1 MEMTATMLLPSLRKF
16 KCAWAHCGK
25 SFNRKSDLCRHHRI
39 HTNERPYHCTVKG
52 CNKSFIQRS
61 ALTVHFRTHTGER
74 PHVCNFA
81 GCEKAFSD
89 SSSLARHRRTH
100 TGTKLY
106 NCPERTC
113 HKSFSRRET
122 LANHLHRHHPAIMGL
137 AHPQSHTHTHMHT
150 CEDAAYT
157 ESPSPYQSI
166 LPLVTSGT
174 FGPAFYMQHDLPMS
188 YAFTQ
193 PSIPLQSA
201 FPVAMHAMQYSL
213 SSDSL
218 QQFQNLGIVG
228 LTDYSVLDSRQG
240 LSNGYEF
247 SG

>member
-1 MEMTATMLLPSLRKF
+1 MEMTPMMLVPSLRKF
-16 KCAWAHCGK
+16 KCPWAHCGK

-39 HTNERPYHCTVKG
+39 HTNERPYHCTIKG
-52 CNKSFIQRS
+52 CNKSFVQRS

-74 PHVCNFA
+74 PHVCDFA

-122 LANHLHRHHPAIMGL
+122 LANHLQRHHPAIMGREY
-137 AHPQSHTHTHMHT
+137 PQSHTHT
-150 CEDAAYT
+150 CEDAAFT
-157 ESPSPYQSI
+157 ESPYQTI
-166 LPLVTSGT
+166 LPLATNGT
-174 FGPAFYMQHDLPMS
+174 FVPAFYMQHDLPVS
-188 YAFTQ
+188 YATTQ
-193 PSIPLQSA
+193 QSIPLQSA
-201 FPVAMHAMQYSL
+201 FPVAMQEMQYSL

-228 LTDYSVLDSRQG
+228 LTDRRVLDYRQG

>member
-1 MEMTATMLLPSLRKF
+1 MEMTPVMLLPSLRKF
-16 KCAWAHCGK
+16 KCPWAHCEK

-39 HTNERPYHCTVKG
+39 HTKERPYHCTVKG
-52 CNKSFIQRS
+52 CNKSFVQRS

-74 PHVCNFA
+74 PHVCDIA

-113 HKSFSRRET
+113 HKSFTRRET

-137 AHPQSHTHTHMHT
+137 AHPQSHTHTHT
-150 CEDAAYT
+150 CEDAAFT
-157 ESPSPYQSI
+157 ESPSLYQSI
-166 LPLVTSGT
+166 LPLATSGILE
-174 FGPAFYMQHDLPMS
+174 PAFSMQHDLPVS
-188 YAFTQ
+188 YATTQ
-193 PSIPLQSA
+193 MGVPLHSA
-201 FPVAMHAMQYSL
+201 FPLAMHEMQYSL

-218 QQFQNLGIVG
+218 QQFQILGIVG
-228 LTDYSVLDSRQG
+228 LTDHRVLDSPQA

-247 SG
+247 TG

>member
-1 MEMTATMLLPSLRKF
+1 MEMTPAMLLPSLRKF
-16 KCAWAHCGK
+16 KCPWAHCEK

-39 HTNERPYHCTVKG
+39 HTKERPYHCTVKG
-52 CNKSFIQRS
+52 CNKSFVQRS

-74 PHVCNFA
+74 PHACNFA

-122 LANHLHRHHPAIMGL
+122 LANHLHRHHPATRTL
-137 AHPQSHTHTHMHT
+137 AHPQSHPHTYPN
-150 CEDAAYT
+150 EDAAFM
-157 ESPSPYQSI
+157 ESPSLYPSI
-166 LPLVTSGT
+166 LPLSTIEA
-174 FGPAFYMQHDLPMS
+174 FGPACYLQHDLPVS
-188 YAFTQ
+188 YATTL
-193 PSIPLQSA
+193 PGVPLYSA
-201 FPVAMHAMQYSL
+201 FPVAMHEMQYSL

-218 QQFQNLGIVG
+218 QQFQDLGIEG
-228 LTDYSVLDSRQG
+228 FTDHRVVDSRQT

-247 SG
+247 IG